1 MWWAEAM
8 ADQRENAELAALF
21 APLADALADA
31 EETILQD
38 LIDCQGVPMDIG
50 GYYFPDPALASRAM
64 RPSATFNT
72 IIDQF
77 GS

>member
-1 MWWAEAM
+1 M
-8 ADQRENAELAALF
+8 AGQRENAELAALF

-50 GYYFPDPALASRAM
+50 GYYQPNTTLAIGAM
-64 RPSATFNT
+64 RPSDTFNALIEGIFAT
-72 IIDQF
+72 A
-77 GS
+77 